1 MWQLVVDVLVTVVL
15 TTVEVTALVLAF
27 FAIALKV
34 WAADKAGR
42 GVPRGLKR
50 TGRAVAG
57 TSIVLLL
64 ACAYGLLLLHLPVA
78 ASAQCLLAAAI
89 PFFGPILTGV
99 NRLREGLARRCPGRQ
114 QR

>member
-1 MWQLVVDVLVTVVL
+1 MSQLVIDVLVTVVL
-15 TTVEVTALVLAF
+15 TTVEVTAVVLAF
-27 FAIALKV
+27 FATAVKA
-34 WAADKAGR
+34 WAADNTGR

-57 TSIVLLL
+57 TSFVLPL
-64 ACAYGLLLLHLPVA
+64 ACAYGLFLLHLPVA

-99 NRLREGLARRCPGRQ
+99 NRLREGLARRWPGHRQ
-114 QR
+114 R